1 MTAGGDVD
9 DDDDDDG
16 GSNSSSGTSL
26 MAVWWWY
33 QYRHEFLSIVLR
45 SCMHYILMN
54 KTTAASKQC
63 ISRDTK
69 NLFWLVF
76 YQNETVY
83 SAVILLLTSHLMPL
97 WEN

>member
-1 MTAGGDVD
+1 
-9 DDDDDDG
+9 
-16 GSNSSSGTSL
+16 
-26 MAVWWWY
+26 
-33 QYRHEFLSIVLR
+33 
-45 SCMHYILMN
+45 MN